1 MEAVAVG
8 AILFAL
14 LLVIGAAL
22 VWQEARSGRE
32 PEPATYLV
40 DDAVDFVS
48 EGLPPEVA
56 ERVSRD
62 DVHALLEWSRY
73 HSQVVV
79 ARSGAEVPV
88 LGGPEA
94 AAFVAAQAAARG
106 RLVSA
111 EDVALVL
118 DLEAAYLLAIGA
130 IGAPVGG
137 DSE

>member
-8 AILFAL
+8 AILFAV

-40 DDAVDFVS
+40 DDAIAFVHD
-48 EGLPPEVA
+48 GLPPELA

-62 DVHALLEWSRY
+62 DVRSLLEWSRY

-79 ARSGAEVPV
+79 ARSGAEIPV

-94 AAFVAAQAAARG
+94 VSFVNAQAALRG
-106 RLVSA
+106 LDHTVG
-111 EDVALVL
+111 EITTVL
-118 DLEAAYLLAIGA
+118 DLEAAYLLSIGA
-130 IGAPVGG
+130 IGDPVEEE
-137 DSE
+137 SA